1 MIATSDDGLCE
12 DNARMSASFLHQD
25 GMDFVISLARLWIG
39 GNASYLICKTRTGK
53 HDIAYH
59 GGHGRGMKRT
69 KKGMKRPVTRLC
81 FAKLG

>member
-39 GNASYLICKTRTGK
+39 GNAYVRLEPESMILLTTA
-53 HDIAYH
+53 DM
-59 GGHGRGMKRT
+59 GGG
-69 KKGMKRPVTRLC
+69 
-81 FAKLG
+81 